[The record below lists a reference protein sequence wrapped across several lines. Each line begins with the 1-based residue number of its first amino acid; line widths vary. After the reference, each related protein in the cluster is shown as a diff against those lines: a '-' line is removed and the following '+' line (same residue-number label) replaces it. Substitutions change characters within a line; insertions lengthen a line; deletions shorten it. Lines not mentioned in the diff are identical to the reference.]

1 MTKKKTLIISAL
13 ILVASAVV
21 TYIIFITEPEAQRES
36 ATIKTAMLVD
46 VVEVKKGNFIPT
58 VIATGTVQAARDI
71 ILSTQV
77 GGEVTAIAENYF
89 PGSFVKK
96 GEILL
101 QINPADY
108 HNVLQLRKS

>member
-1 MTKKKTLIISAL
+1 MTKKKTLIISVI
-13 ILVASAVV
+13 ILLTSAVI

-46 VVEVKKGNFIPT
+46 VVEVEKGNFTPT

-77 GGEVTAIAENYF
+77 GGEVIAISENYI

-96 GEILL
+96 GEIIL
-101 QINPADY
+101 QINPAD
-108 HNVLQLRKS
+108 